1 MPNRIQIPSIPS
13 TEITPEGVYLSRRRL
28 FKIAALSAA
37 GAAFLAACKSA
48 GIPVNSVPSELP
60 METTANPQSG
70 LTDELGGLLT
80 PETDVTHYNNFYE
93 FSLDKNDVAN
103 LAKDFITDSWKVE
116 VGGLVRNPKTY
127 DIDDL
132 LNRFT
137 PEERIYRMRC
147 VEGWAMVI
155 PWQGFQLSKLL
166 DEVEPMSSAGYVH
179 FVSLQDPSRMPGQ
192 KSNLF
197 PWPYEEGL
205 RLDEA
210 QHQLTLLATG
220 LYGKPLAPQNGAP
233 LRLVVPW
240 KYGYKSIKSIVKIE
254 LVEKQPRMFW
264 NEISPLDYG
273 FYSNVNPEIDY
284 PRFNQASEIR
294 LGLNQRIPT
303 LMFNGYE
310 SEVAGLYAGM
320 DLRKYY

>member
-1 MPNRIQIPSIPS
+1 MSRQIQLPKIPSS
-13 TEITPEGVYLSRRRL
+13 EITPEGVYLSRRRF
-28 FKIAALSAA
+28 FKTTAISAA
-37 GAAFLAACKSA
+37 GAALLAACKSA
-48 GIPVNSVPSELP
+48 GIPTGSITSGVPAGTE
-60 METTANPQSG
+60 AIPQSR
-70 LTDELGGLLT
+70 LTDELGGLVT
-80 PETDVTHYNNFYE
+80 PEADVTHYNNFYE
-93 FSLDKNDVAN
+93 FSFNKDDVADQ
-103 LAKDFITDSWKVE
+103 ARDFSTAPWKIE

-132 LNRFT
+132 LKRFT

-155 PWQGFQLSKLL
+155 PWQGFQLSRLL
-166 DEVEPMSSAGYVH
+166 DEVEPMTSAGYVH
-179 FVSLQDPSRMPGQ
+179 FVSLLDPSQMPGQ
-192 KSNLF
+192 KNKRF

-210 QHQLTLLATG
+210 QHHLTLLTTG
-220 LYGKPLAPQNGAP
+220 LYGKSLPSQNGAP
-233 LRLVVPW
+233 LRLAVPW

-273 FYSNVNPEIDY
+273 FYSNVNPDIDY

-294 LGLNQRIPT
+294 IGLNQRIPT

-310 SEVAGLYAGM
+310 SEVAELYAGM